1 MAGGKSLKSFFLI
14 WGGQAL
20 SLLGSRLVQF
30 ALIWWL
36 TRTTGS
42 ATILALASLV
52 GLLPQVLLGPFV
64 GVLVDRWQR
73 RRVMLLADGM
83 VALATLFLGIL
94 FWLDVVQIWHLFL
107 VLFVRALGGTFHWP
121 AMQAATTLM
130 VPEQS
135 LTRIQGMN
143 QALNGALSVVAAPLG
158 ALLLELLPISGIIAI
173 DVSTALFAIV
183 PLLLIMI
190 PEPEKAT
197 AGIEAAATSFRN
209 ELVAGLRYVRG
220 WPGMMILIGFAT
232 AINLLL
238 QPAFSLL
245 PILVT
250 DHFQGNAFHL
260 GWLEAGAGVG
270 IVVGG
275 VFLSVWG
282 GFSRRILTTLS
293 GVVGLGL
300 AMALTAVVPA
310 SWFPLAIFTLF
321 AVGGFIALI
330 DGPLLAIVQAVVAPE
345 MQGRVMTLLG
355 SSVKLATPLGLVLA
369 GPLSDLVGVRYWFLA
384 AGVLS
389 LLLGG
394 AGFFNRRLLGIE
406 EQQRSPAPVAVAEP
420 ATSTA
425 KAPIA

>member
-1 MAGGKSLKSFFLI
+1 MSNRQSLKSFFVI

-36 TRTTGS
+36 TRTTES

-52 GLLPQVLLGPFV
+52 GLLPQVVLGPFV

-73 RRVMLLADGM
+73 RRVMLLADGV
-83 VALATLFLGIL
+83 VAMATLFLGLL
-94 FWLDVVQIWHLFL
+94 FWLDIVQVWHLFL

-130 VPEQS
+130 VPEEH

-158 ALLLELLPISGIIAI
+158 ALLLELLPMSGIIAI
-173 DVSTALFAIV
+173 DVGTALFAIG
-183 PLLLIMI
+183 PLLFIRI
-190 PEPEKAT
+190 PEPRRPT
-197 AGIEAAATSFRN
+197 AGIEAAAASFRN

-220 WPGMMILIGFAT
+220 WPGMMILIAFAT

-260 GWLEAGAGVG
+260 SWLEAGAGVG
-270 IVVGG
+270 IIAGG
-275 VFLSVWG
+275 VLLSVWG
-282 GFSRRILTTLS
+282 GFSRRILTTLT
-293 GVVGLGL
+293 GVMGLGL
-300 AMALTAVVPA
+300 AMALTAAVPA
-310 SWFPLAIFTLF
+310 SWFPLAIFSLF

-355 SSVKLATPLGLVLA
+355 SLVKLATPLGLVLA
-369 GPLSDLVGVRYWFLA
+369 GPLSDLVGVRSWFMA
-384 AGVLS
+384 AGLLS

-394 AGFFNRRLLGIE
+394 AGFFSARLLNIE
-406 EQQRSPAPVAVAEP
+406 EQQRGAVVAEPVTSPAKAPVAQ
-420 ATSTA
+420 
-425 KAPIA
+425 